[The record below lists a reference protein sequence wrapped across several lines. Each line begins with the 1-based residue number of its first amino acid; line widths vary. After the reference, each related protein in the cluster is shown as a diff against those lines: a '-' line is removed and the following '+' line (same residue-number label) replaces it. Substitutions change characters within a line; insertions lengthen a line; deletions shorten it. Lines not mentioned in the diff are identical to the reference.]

1 MVKLV
6 PEARTEEEASI
17 QRILLE
23 LVIDEV
29 VVKVTSDGP
38 QVVSDGTTTLSVV
51 GQVAGQ
57 LAINV
62 ANT

>member
-6 PEARTEEEASI
+6 PEPRTEEEASI
-17 QRILLE
+17 QRILFE
-23 LVIDEV
+23 LGIDEV

>member
-1 MVKLV
+1 VVKLV
-6 PEARTEEEASI
+6 PEPRTEEEASI

-23 LVIDEV
+23 LGADEV

-38 QVVSDGTTTLSVV
+38 QVVSDGTITLSVV

>member
-1 MVKLV
+1 VVKLV
-6 PEARTEEEASI
+6 PEPRTEEEASI

-23 LVIDEV
+23 LGIDEV

-38 QVVSDGTTTLSVV
+38 QVVSDGTITLSVV